1 MAANTLKVGYVPEHF
16 STPLFFARDHGFY
29 AKNNVEIEFLPF
41 PSGSGHLIQSLQD
54 KSIDVAIGLTEAFV
68 AGVGKGFDWY
78 KLVGTYVQSPLC
90 WAISTGIN
98 RSDITSEDDLEG
110 KSIGISRIGSG
121 SHVMSFVLATQKGW
135 TKEFNFEI
143 QDNFKNLRAGVNH
156 EDGFKPT
163 DAFMW
168 EIFTTKKYYDNKEI
182 KNIGRIYT
190 PWPSWVITAGTDVID
205 TKKEALANFL
215 KSINEGIAYFNA
227 HHDEAVEHISTNL
240 DYSAEDARAWLKTV
254 TFVDDVTK
262 VDPAVVQKTVS
273 ILKSAGV
280 LTEAADSKEYVV
292 SVV

>member
-1 MAANTLKVGYVPEHF
+1 MRSRITSKICALV
-16 STPLFFARDHGFY
+16 
-29 AKNNVEIEFLPF
+29 
-41 PSGSGHLIQSLQD
+41 
-54 KSIDVAIGLTEAFV
+54 SITKTAL
-68 AGVGKGFDWY
+68 
-78 KLVGTYVQSPLC
+78 SPL
-90 WAISTGIN
+90 
-98 RSDITSEDDLEG
+98 
-110 KSIGISRIGSG
+110 
-121 SHVMSFVLATQKGW
+121 
-135 TKEFNFEI
+135 
-143 QDNFKNLRAGVNH
+143 
-156 EDGFKPT
+156 

-168 EIFTTKKYYDNKEI
+168 EIFTTKNTTTTRRSRTLVEFI
-182 KNIGRIYT
+182 LL
-190 PWPSWVITAGTDVID
+190 WPSWVITAGTDVID

-280 LTEAADSKEYVV
+280 LTEAADSKKYVV